1 MKLTAKGMNKSAGV
15 KEWEAQEKQKGD
27 GWASICVGFRTVAR
41 ATT

>member
-15 KEWEAQEKQKGD
+15 QEREAQEKQKGD
-27 GWASICVGFRTVAR
+27 GWASICAGFRTGAE